1 MSEEARGR
9 DDGQA
14 GRDAISEE
22 VHGRQALSPGDHA
35 RDALTGTAGPRRRR
49 RRRERPVVPEPEF
62 TSYYGRPVVKPP
74 VWKAL
79 DIAGYLFLGGLAG
92 ASSVLSAGAELTGRP
107 RLARGT
113 RIGAAGAI
121 AVSLAA
127 LVHDLGRPARFVNM
141 LRVLKWTSP
150 MSVGS
155 WILSAYAP
163 AAGAAALSAVTGRL
177 PRIGTA
183 GAMAGAVA
191 GPAVAAYTGVLL
203 ADTAVPGWHEGH
215 RELPYLFVSS
225 AAGAGGGLGLL
236 VAPLAEAAPARRM
249 GVAGGTA
256 ELLVAHFMRRRMGV
270 VAEAY
275 ETGRAGVLI
284 RTAEALTGA
293 GALAAVLG
301 RRSRWLSA
309 AAGGALL
316 AGSALTRFGVFE
328 AGMISS
334 KDPKYTV
341 VPQRARL
348 DARDD
353 GNAVR
358 PDGTVQ
364 QH

>member
-1 MSEEARGR
+1 MSE
-9 DDGQA
+9 
-14 GRDAISEE
+14 DA
-22 VHGRQALSPGDHA
+22 
-35 RDALTGTAGPRRRR
+35 
-49 RRRERPVVPEPEF
+49 F
-62 TSYYGRPVVKPP
+62 TSYYGRPVLKPP

-121 AVSLAA
+121 AVSLVA
-127 LVHDLGRPARFVNM
+127 LVHDLGRPGRFVNM

-163 AAGAAALSAVTGRL
+163 LAGAAAFSAVTGRL

-183 GAMAGAVA
+183 AAMAGGVA

-225 AAGAGGGLGLL
+225 AAAAGGGLGLL
-236 VAPLAEAAPARRM
+236 VAPRAEVTPARRL
-249 GVAGGTA
+249 GVAGGAA
-256 ELLVAHFMRRRMGV
+256 ELLVARLMRARLGT

-275 ETGRAGVLI
+275 ETGRARVLM
-284 RTAEALTGA
+284 RAAEALTGA
-293 GALAAVLG
+293 GALTAALG
-301 RRSRWLSA
+301 RGDRRLSA
-309 AAGGALL
+309 AGGAALL

-328 AGMISS
+328 AGMTSS

-348 DARDD
+348 RT
-353 GNAVR
+353 G
-358 PDGTVQ
+358 
-364 QH
+364 